1 MRVEGTKENS
11 IYGARLIISVLW
23 IARMLSG
30 IQADTFRLSDPAVLQ
45 SLIDNTGPI
54 IVTSELLLV
63 MSIIFVVPIFM
74 SVLTLIMKYPVFRWT
89 NRILGIFFF
98 LFDLVFLVLAL
109 SIWDSTGY
117 EIIWSIA
124 YLAFTTLIVWYAW
137 KLPKQIQH

>member
-1 MRVEGTKENS
+1 MNKSELMLDVRV
-11 IYGARLIISVLW
+11 IISVLW

-30 IQADTFRLSDPAVLQ
+30 IQADTFRLSDPVALR
-45 SLIDNTGPI
+45 SLIENTGPI

-74 SVLTLIMKYPVFRWT
+74 SVLTLIMKYHVFRWT

-109 SIWDSTGY
+109 SVWHSTGY

-137 KLPKQIQH
+137 KLPKQIQQ